1 MRYVHVWKWNVVLF
15 CSHKTSYID
24 QFQKGVEEFMKLVEF
39 LGVDIDEE
47 LKHAII
53 ENSGFD
59 KMKRDKSIDY
69 IDTSFFQNGYS
80 FFRKGLEMVYF
91 LSYHR
96 CFIWFKSAFRVYYSY
111 LRQAI
116 HDRVTSEVNIS
127 KMQMTA
133 IFSIDSKVWLM
144 NDDVWQH
151 KCL

>member
-24 QFQKGVEEFMKLVEF
+24 QFQNGVEEFMKLVEF

-80 FFRKGLEMVYF
+80 FFRKG
-91 LSYHR
+91 
-96 CFIWFKSAFRVYYSY
+96 
-111 LRQAI
+111 
-116 HDRVTSEVNIS
+116 
-127 KMQMTA
+127 
-133 IFSIDSKVWLM
+133 
-144 NDDVWQH
+144 
-151 KCL
+151 